1 MKGRISCVCKYNSI
15 EVIFKLTATLLP
27 GLEVEAVDSCL
38 SRRSLIV
45 LQQKTKRNSQNVH
58 HWAFLLKKGI
68 FKVVNQL
75 CVILL

>member
-1 MKGRISCVCKYNSI
+1 MKGRKSCVCKYNSV

-27 GLEVEAVDSCL
+27 GSEGKAVAYCL

-45 LQQKTKRNSQNVH
+45 LQQKTKRSSQNIH
-58 HWAFLLKKGI
+58 CWTFLLKKGL
-68 FKVVNQL
+68 FKVDNQL